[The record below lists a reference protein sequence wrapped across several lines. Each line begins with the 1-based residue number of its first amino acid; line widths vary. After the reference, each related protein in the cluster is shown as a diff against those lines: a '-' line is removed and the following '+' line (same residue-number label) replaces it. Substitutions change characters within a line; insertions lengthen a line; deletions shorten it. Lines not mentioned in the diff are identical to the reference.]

1 MKILVISGS
10 SEIGQAFIKKFSK
23 NNEIYYTYN
32 TTKIKN
38 INATG
43 FYLDISK
50 KKQIDIFI
58 KNKKIDNW
66 DLLIFLTGILNP
78 IGRFNEIKPREWQKS
93 LEVNFSNQM
102 YLLQSIIALR
112 NTKTRKLDF
121 PTVVFTAGPGTN
133 SANKYYSAYTIS
145 KISLIKM
152 IELLDFEIEDM
163 KFIIIGPGM
172 INTKIHNQ
180 TLKQPKLAREH
191 YINVLQ
197 RIKNKKYNSLTDFV
211 ACIDYLIQLPKNIIG
226 GRNISFEFDDWKSSK
241 FIKLLKKDQNRFK
254 LRRKN

>member
-78 IGRFNEIKPREWQKS
+78 IGRFNEIKPREWQK
-93 LEVNFSNQM
+93 
-102 YLLQSIIALR
+102 
-112 NTKTRKLDF
+112 
-121 PTVVFTAGPGTN
+121 
-133 SANKYYSAYTIS
+133 
-145 KISLIKM
+145 
-152 IELLDFEIEDM
+152 
-163 KFIIIGPGM
+163 
-172 INTKIHNQ
+172 
-180 TLKQPKLAREH
+180 
-191 YINVLQ
+191 
-197 RIKNKKYNSLTDFV
+197 
-211 ACIDYLIQLPKNIIG
+211 
-226 GRNISFEFDDWKSSK
+226 
-241 FIKLLKKDQNRFK
+241 
-254 LRRKN
+254 